1 MQPPRAKIPQTHKEG
16 TGGTVAKMRVAVL
29 MGGTS
34 TERAI
39 SLSTG
44 NQIVAA
50 LDPER
55 YQVIPLDAAA
65 LMDTPA
71 PELPPAARALTAP
84 TVGDLS
90 RVRLADLSPLGA
102 PLRPDVVI
110 LALHGKGGE
119 DGTIQGMLELL
130 GIPYTGS
137 GVLGSALAMD
147 KAMAKQVLRA
157 EGIPV
162 PRDLV
167 LRANRRPE
175 ADTLHQSIMD
185 SFGYPA
191 IVKPNAGGSTIGCTV
206 VRNQAEL
213 SSAMEEG
220 FKYDSVVLAEEF
232 IKGTEITASVLG
244 NEDPQVLPLIE
255 IVAESGFYD
264 YAAKYAPGGSR
275 HIIPARIPERAAHRA
290 QEYAL
295 RSYQALQ
302 CSGCARVDMMIR
314 GDDPYVLEV
323 NTIPGMT
330 PTSLLP
336 EAAKAAGIE
345 FRELLDRLI
354 HYALERAEART
365 IE

>member
-1 MQPPRAKIPQTHKEG
+1 MVGKL
-16 TGGTVAKMRVAVL
+16 RVAVL

-50 LDPER
+50 LDPEK
-55 YQVIPLDAAA
+55 YQVIPLDSAA
-65 LMDTPA
+65 LLGSA
-71 PELPPAARALTAP
+71 VPELPHEARALPAP
-84 TVGDLS
+84 SASALEEI
-90 RVRLADLSPLGA
+90 RLADIAVNAGA
-102 PLRPDVVI
+102 ARPEVVI

-137 GVLGSALAMD
+137 GVLASALAMD

-167 LRANRRPE
+167 LRENRRPE
-175 ADTLHQSIMD
+175 VESVHQSISD
-185 SFGYPA
+185 SFGYPV
-191 IVKPNAGGSTIGCTV
+191 IVKPNAGGSTIGCTI
-206 VRNQAEL
+206 VRNEAEL
-213 SSAMEEG
+213 ERALDEG
-220 FKYDSVVLAEEF
+220 FRYDPVVLVEEF
-232 IKGTEITASVLG
+232 IKGTEITAGLLG
-244 NEDPQVLPLIE
+244 NEDAQVLPLIE

-264 YAAKYAPGGSR
+264 YEAKYAPGGSR
-275 HIIPARIPERAAHRA
+275 HIIPARIPERASQRA
-290 QEYAL
+290 REYAL
-295 RSYQALQ
+295 RSFQALQ
-302 CSGCARVDMMIR
+302 CSGCARVDMIVR

-336 EAAKAAGIE
+336 EAARASGIE
-345 FRELLDRLI
+345 FPELLNRLVQ
-354 HYALERAEART
+354 YALDRGAMRP
-365 IE
+365 

>member
-1 MQPPRAKIPQTHKEG
+1 
-16 TGGTVAKMRVAVL
+16 

-34 TERAI
+34 SERAI
-39 SLSTG
+39 SFSTG

-50 LDPER
+50 LDPEK

-65 LMDTPA
+65 LVESPTPD
-71 PELPPAARALTAP
+71 PPAAARALPPSATGGLTPIKLSDISAP
-84 TVGDLS
+84 
-90 RVRLADLSPLGA
+90 GA
-102 PLRPDVVI
+102 QLRPDVVI

-130 GIPYTGS
+130 RIPYTGS

-147 KAMAKQVLRA
+147 KAMAKHVLRA

-167 LRANRRPE
+167 LRLNRRPE
-175 ADTLHQSIMD
+175 PETLHQSIVD
-185 SFGYPA
+185 SIGYPV
-191 IVKPNAGGSTIGCTV
+191 IIKPNAGGSTIGCTV
-206 VRNQAEL
+206 VRNQQAL
-213 SSAMEEG
+213 AHAMDEA
-220 FKYDSVVLAEEF
+220 FRWDSVALVEEF

-244 NEDPQVLPLIE
+244 NDDPQVLPLIE

-275 HIIPARIPERAAHRA
+275 HIIPARIPERAAQHA

-295 RSYQALQ
+295 RSFQALQ
-302 CSGCARVDMMIR
+302 CSGCARVDMMVR

-345 FRELLDRLI
+345 FPELLNRLI
-354 HYALERAEART
+354 HYALERAEREQASD
-365 IE
+365 

>member
-1 MQPPRAKIPQTHKEG
+1 VGKL
-16 TGGTVAKMRVAVL
+16 RVAVL

-50 LDPER
+50 LDSDK
-55 YQVIPLDAAA
+55 YQVIPLDSAA
-65 LMDTPA
+65 LLETA
-71 PELPPAARALTAP
+71 VPELPREARALPAP
-84 TVGDLS
+84 SSGDMEQI
-90 RVRLADLSPLGA
+90 RLADITAAGSPA
-102 PLRPDVVI
+102 RPAVVI

-119 DGTIQGMLELL
+119 DGTIQGMLELM

-137 GVLGSALAMD
+137 GVLASALAMD

-167 LRANRRPE
+167 LRESRRPE
-175 ADTLHQSIMD
+175 SESVHQSILD
-185 SFGYPA
+185 SFGYPV
-191 IVKPNAGGSTIGCTV
+191 IVKPNAGGSTIGCTIV
-206 VRNQAEL
+206 KDEAEL
-213 SSAMEEG
+213 GRALDEG
-220 FKYDSVVLAEEF
+220 FRYDQVALVEEF
-232 IKGTEITASVLG
+232 IKGTEITAGLLG
-244 NEDPQVLPLIE
+244 NEDAQVLPLIE
-255 IVAESGFYD
+255 IVADNGFYD
-264 YAAKYAPGGSR
+264 YEAKYAPGGSR
-275 HIIPARIPERAAHRA
+275 HIIPARIPERAAQRA
-290 QEYAL
+290 REYAL
-295 RSYQALQ
+295 RSFQALQ
-302 CSGCARVDMMIR
+302 CAGCARVDMIVR

-345 FRELLDRLI
+345 FSDLLDRLVQ
-354 HYALERAEART
+354 YALERGSPRS
-365 IE
+365 